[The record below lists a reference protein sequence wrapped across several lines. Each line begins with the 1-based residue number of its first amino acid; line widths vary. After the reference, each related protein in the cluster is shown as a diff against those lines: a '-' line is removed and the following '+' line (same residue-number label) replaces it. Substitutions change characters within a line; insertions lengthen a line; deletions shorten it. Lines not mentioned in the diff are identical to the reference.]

1 MQAPVALAE
10 DEESVFADFASRI
23 ALEGAV
29 VVEVGGAYPTEQLLA
44 TGVNKWYSI
53 DPARGADQSPDGR
66 HEIIAARAE
75 EMPLPD
81 GCADAVFS
89 CNAFE
94 FVDIAAT
101 LAQARRVLKPGGLL
115 YAHFGPIWSAID
127 GHQLEYVTYEG
138 RDLVFWKDTYLPPW
152 AHLAYERDELRALL
166 LSGLPADL
174 VDILVTHV
182 YDSTTVNRL
191 FLEDYVECALAS
203 GLHWVQVAAS
213 SHLDYDIVTPDYDP
227 ALLRDVDPAQLAA
240 ELSQRL
246 GRTIQLGARDVLM
259 VLQQPR

>member
-1 MQAPVALAE
+1 VQGPGALAE
-10 DEESVFADFASRI
+10 DEASVFADFASRV

-44 TGVNKWYSI
+44 TGVQKWYSI
-53 DPARGADQSPDGR
+53 DPARSARRSPDGR
-66 HEIIAARAE
+66 HEVIAARAE

-81 GCADAVFS
+81 ACADAVFS

-94 FVDIAAT
+94 FVDVAAT
-101 LAQARRVLKPGGLL
+101 LAEARRILKPGGLL

-166 LSGLPADL
+166 LSALPADL

-182 YDSTTVNRL
+182 HDSDTVNRL
-191 FLEDYVECALAS
+191 LLEDYVECALAS
-203 GLHWVQVAAS
+203 GLQWVQVAAS
-213 SHLDYDIVTPDYDP
+213 SHLDYDIQTPDYDP
-227 ALLRDVDPAQLAA
+227 SLLRDVDPQELAE
-240 ELSQRL
+240 ELSRRL
-246 GRTIQLGARDVLM
+246 GRRVQLGARDVLM
-259 VLQQPR
+259 VLAQPR